1 MSQSSVRR
9 VKKASKLLRRCM
21 KARGWKIA
29 DLSRAT
35 GLDDG
40 HLSRIVRG
48 ERRAGLEA
56 SHKIAEA
63 TDGEVPVPLWLEA

>member
-1 MSQSSVRR
+1 
-9 VKKASKLLRRCM
+9 M
-21 KARGWKIA
+21 KERGWKVA

-63 TDGEVPVPLWLEA
+63 TDGEVPVLLWLDA